1 MCVSMCARI
10 LMPVFTHQEQ
20 IALAS
25 PLCGGEEGGGD
36 RRKKREEELER
47 ERGLGDR
54 LVKVRVE
61 QAKRNK

>member
-1 MCVSMCARI
+1 MKGKKG
-10 LMPVFTHQEQ
+10 EGEK
-20 IALAS
+20 
-25 PLCGGEEGGGD
+25 GGEEGGGD